1 MNSFESAVINVEFFW
16 EISTFNI
23 NNFTTEIK
31 KSNTFVG
38 FCYIKMKPKG
48 GKKRRKKGDLENS
61 QPKRKLHRFHSV
73 VKICH
78 WFFFL
83 RAHKKA
89 FVWNVYRSY

>member
-16 EISTFNI
+16 KISTFNI

-48 GKKRRKKGDLENS
+48 GKKKEKKRRLGKQPTEEKVTSFSLRRKNLS
-61 QPKRKLHRFHSV
+61 L
-73 VKICH
+73 I
-78 WFFFL
+78 FFFT
-83 RAHKKA
+83 
-89 FVWNVYRSY
+89 RS